1 VIRRGFW
8 LVAGAV
14 LGVTGY
20 RRATRLVRAVAPAVP
35 ARTGSAGGDSSARTA
50 DRRPLLTG
58 RAVLAGAARA
68 GRGVAQGAA
77 FVRDVSDGMA
87 EYWDRQGRHTLDSE
101 TRDREQQRAAL
112 RGQRGRPAP

>member
-1 VIRRGFW
+1 MIRRGFW

-20 RRATRLVRAVAPAVP
+20 RRATRLARSLAPAVSS
-35 ARTGSAGGDSSARTA
+35 RTGRDAGSRTTGGT
-50 DRRPLLTG
+50 RRPVLSG
-58 RAVLAGAARA
+58 RAVLAGAART
-68 GRGVAQGAA
+68 GRGAAQGAA

-101 TRDREQQRAAL
+101 TSDREQQRAAL

>member
-20 RRATRLVRAVAPAVP
+20 RRATRLVRSLAPAVP
-35 ARTGSAGGDSSARTA
+35 ARPVSPGVVAGRA

-68 GRGVAQGAA
+68 GRGAAQGAA

-87 EYWDRQGRHTLDSE
+87 EYWDRPGRHTLGSE
-101 TRDREQQRAAL
+101 TRDRAQQRAAL

>member
-20 RRATRLVRAVAPAVP
+20 RRATRLARSLAPAVSS
-35 ARTGSAGGDSSARTA
+35 RTGRDAGSRTTGGT
-50 DRRPLLTG
+50 RRPVLSG

-68 GRGVAQGAA
+68 GRGATQGAA

-87 EYWDRQGRHTLDSE
+87 EYWDRQGRPTLDTESVG
-101 TRDREQQRAAL
+101 RDQPRPARP
-112 RGQRGRPAP
+112 GQRRRPPP